1 MQSECMLRFGS
12 FHFVVD
18 VVVVVVIT
26 DVFFRLCEYFIAYV
40 PSFNSKLM

>member
-18 VVVVVVIT
+18 VVVIT

>member
-18 VVVVVVIT
+18 VVVVIT